1 MRGLVLALIA
11 AALLAMSSSAA
22 VGQTHLGC
30 GTGKLVLNLRY
41 SVANDIDTG
50 LRGNN
55 WAFDSYVRTVRVW
68 RKSLSRFCA
77 VSTYDGTFMS
87 IAGASPGG
95 DATIPAGIRGTFKGS
110 SVVTFRGVMRFGV
123 SPLRVDLGAKDF
135 SCTSDAKKGQCP
147 GTYDWLKASFM
158 SADNF
163 RSFKYVRYTFTYHAT
178 DGGKGTFS
186 DSLADGTVRTH
197 GDITVRGKKKSP

>member
-11 AALLAMSSSAA
+11 AALLPVSATAA
-22 VGQTHLGC
+22 VRTKNLGC
-30 GTGKLVLNLRY
+30 GAGKLVLNMRY
-41 SVANDIDTG
+41 SVVNDIDTG

-55 WAFDSYVRTVRVW
+55 WAFDSYVRTVHVW
-68 RKSLSRFCA
+68 RKGPGRFCGA
-77 VSTYDGTFMS
+77 STYDGSFMS

-95 DATIPAGIRGTFKGS
+95 GATIPAGIRGTFKGS
-110 SVVTFRGVMRFGV
+110 SVVSFRGVLRFGV
-123 SPLRVDLGAKDF
+123 SALRVDLGAKDF
-135 SCTSDAKKGQCP
+135 KCTSDDTKGQCP

-178 DGGKGTFS
+178 DGGKGTFA
-186 DSLADGTVRTH
+186 DVLAGGKVRTH
-197 GDITVRGKKKSP
+197 GDITARGKK

>member
-1 MRGLVLALIA
+1 MRGLVLALII
-11 AALLAMSSSAA
+11 AALLPVSAARA
-22 VGQTHLGC
+22 VGQTNLGC
-30 GTGKLVLNLRY
+30 GAGKLVLNVRY

-68 RKSLSRFCA
+68 RKSLGRFCA
-77 VSTYDGTFMS
+77 ASTYDGTFMS

-95 DATIPAGIRGTFKGS
+95 GATIPAGIRGTFKGS

-123 SPLRVDLGAKDF
+123 SRQRVDLGAKDF
-135 SCTSDAKKGQCP
+135 SCTSDAKKGQCT

-163 RSFKYVRYTFTYHAT
+163 RSFKYARYTFTYHAT

-186 DSLADGTVRTH
+186 DSLVAGKVRTH
-197 GDITVRGKKKSP
+197 GDITARGKKK

>member
-1 MRGLVLALIA
+1 MKGLVLALVA
-11 AALLAMSSSAA
+11 AALLPVSGSAA
-22 VGQTHLGC
+22 VRDKNLGC
-30 GTGKLVLNLRY
+30 GAGKLVLNMRY
-41 SVANDIDTG
+41 SVVDDIDTG

-55 WAFDSYVRTVRVW
+55 WALDSYVRTVHVW
-68 RKSLSRFCA
+68 RKALGRFCA
-77 VSTYDGTFMS
+77 ASTYDGSFMS

-95 DATIPAGIRGTFKGS
+95 NATIPAGIRGSFKGS
-110 SVVTFRGVMRFGV
+110 SVVTFRGIMRFGV
-123 SPLRVDLGAKDF
+123 SALRVDLGAKDF
-135 SCTSDAKKGQCP
+135 SCTSASTKGQCP

-186 DSLADGTVRTH
+186 DSLAGGKVRTH
-197 GDITVRGKKKSP
+197 GDITAHGKKK